1 MPLYLVDE
9 VYILINYGDK
19 FYWMLAVT
27 VLKESRIRVYDLMS
41 GRRRS
46 GPMFEIRKLDKIL
59 STYLD
64 ISGFWDQKV
73 RTGWSTIEA
82 YQDKMGNLFD
92 VEYVEGI
99 SQQSS
104 GRLDCGPFV
113 SAYAEYLS
121 DRLEVS
127 NDGLDVGL
135 LLKRYA
141 TLLWK
146 YGEAKAQKSYARDI
160 KDP

>member
-1 MPLYLVDE
+1 
-9 VYILINYGDK
+9 
-19 FYWMLAVT
+19 
-27 VLKESRIRVYDLMS
+27 MS

-64 ISGFWDQKV
+64 ITGFWDQKV
-73 RTGWSTIEA
+73 RTDWSMIEA

-99 SQQSS
+99 AQQSS
-104 GRLDCGPFV
+104 GRLDCASFV
-113 SAYAEYLS
+113 FAYAEYLS

-146 YGEAKAQKSYARDI
+146 YGEAKAKKSYARDI